1 MEAKESCNLDLRGE
15 KEGGHHAIYGL
26 VSEVTQ
32 QHICHI
38 LLVRNELLQT
48 VHTQKE
54 ENWAPPFGGRSVEE
68 FLENIFATTTG
79 RDLATHIYT
88 C

>member
-38 LLVRNELLQT
+38 LLVRNELLQKSSHSKGRELGST
-48 VHTQKE
+48 FWRE
-54 ENWAPPFGGRSVEE
+54 E
-68 FLENIFATTTG
+68 
-79 RDLATHIYT
+79 